1 MTQELVAT
9 TTECLVQDG
18 IEIAKVILMI
28 LIIFVVR
35 KSMVGAIR
43 NKMRSIM
50 EKREVDPAARTMILN
65 QTLPHEEQQIRNV

>member
-1 MTQELVAT
+1 MA
-9 TTECLVQDG
+9 
-18 IEIAKVILMI
+18 

-35 KSMVGAIR
+35 KSIVGAIR

-65 QTLPHEEQQIRNV
+65 HTLPHEEQQIRNV

>member
-18 IEIAKVILMI
+18 IEIAKGILMV

-35 KSMVGAIR
+35 KSIVGANR

-50 EKREVDPAARTMILN
+50 EKREVDPAARTRNLN
-65 QTLPHEEQQIRNV
+65 HTLPHEEQQIRNV